1 MRGCP
6 RRRRAYPARQRRAEA
21 NATAILRT
29 MATPSTPRSVRGSR
43 ASAGASTGKRR
54 SPEAPATTRAGIEA
68 ALGALGGQC
77 ICGNLRMAARLVTAF
92 YDAALRPVGI
102 EANQMIM
109 LWVAHES
116 DRMPA
121 SELAYAAGIDQSTA
135 SRNLAVLEGRGLVT
149 ASPAPDDRRQR
160 LVRLTPRGRELLIRA
175 FPHWERAQAEL
186 SAFSGDLADL
196 RAVGRVLRKVARR
209 LQDR

>member
-1 MRGCP
+1 
-6 RRRRAYPARQRRAEA
+6 
-21 NATAILRT
+21 
-29 MATPSTPRSVRGSR
+29 
-43 ASAGASTGKRR
+43 
-54 SPEAPATTRAGIEA
+54 
-68 ALGALGGQC
+68 
-77 ICGNLRMAARLVTAF
+77 MAARLVTAF

-186 SAFSGDLADL
+186 SAFAGDLADL